1 MSLIVDQR
9 KEATTTVIRWITD
22 AHGDEVAGAWAW
34 ECTPMPC
41 GLPSDEQLHEGVS
54 LALGEITIG
63 ALLAKS
69 YRAMDEAMAQILA
82 EEKAAQRQGAD
93 PKGGAP

>member
-9 KEATTTVIRWITD
+9 KEAAVTVTRWITE
-22 AHGDEVAGAWAW
+22 AHGDQVASAWVW

-54 LALGEITIG
+54 LALGEVTIG
-63 ALLAKS
+63 ELLAKS
-69 YRAMDEAMAQILA
+69 YREMDEEMAA
-82 EEKAAQRQGAD
+82 YRAAQAPGPAKE
-93 PKGGAP
+93 PK